1 MSGATMSVDYYAKFC
16 ETVYHLIGEECA
28 RRGWDAITEDEL
40 EYFVRDLYAR
50 YYYQTIAQFRRETG
64 QRSSAAS
71 DVRVIPLVKRL
82 GAHDYR
88 T

>member
-1 MSGATMSVDYYAKFC
+1 MAVDYHAKFC
-16 ETVYHLIGEECA
+16 ETVYHMVCEECA
-28 RRGWDAITEDEL
+28 KRGWDAITEDEL
-40 EYFVRDLYAR
+40 EYLVRDLYPH
-50 YYYQTIAQFRRETG
+50 YYYQTIGEFHVQTG
-64 QRSSAAS
+64 QRSMSN

>member
-1 MSGATMSVDYYAKFC
+1 MAVDYYARFC
-16 ETVYHLIGEECA
+16 ETVYHMIGEECA

-40 EYFVRDLYAR
+40 EHFVSGLYSR

-64 QRSSAAS
+64 QSCMSS

>member
-1 MSGATMSVDYYAKFC
+1 MAVDYYAKFC

-40 EYFVRDLYAR
+40 EYFVHDLYAR
-50 YYYQTIAQFRRETG
+50 YYYQTIAQFHVAMG
-64 QRSSAAS
+64 QRRTAR
-71 DVRVIPLVKRL
+71 DVRVIPLVERL

>member
-1 MSGATMSVDYYAKFC
+1 MSGATMAVDYHAKFC

-40 EYFVRDLYAR
+40 EYLVRDLLKD
-50 YYYQTIAQFRRETG
+50 YYYQTIAQFHVATG
-64 QRSSAAS
+64 QRRTAS

>member
-1 MSGATMSVDYYAKFC
+1 MSGVDYHAKFC

-40 EYFVRDLYAR
+40 EYFVSGLYSR
-50 YYYQTIAQFRRETG
+50 YYYQTIAQFHAATG
-64 QRSSAAS
+64 QRRTAS

>member
-1 MSGATMSVDYYAKFC
+1 MSGATMAVDYHAKFC

-28 RRGWDAITEDEL
+28 RRGWDVITEDEL
-40 EYFVRDLYAR
+40 EYLVRDLLKD
-50 YYYQTIAQFRRETG
+50 YYYQTIGEFHVQTG
-64 QRSSAAS
+64 QRGMSS

>member
-1 MSGATMSVDYYAKFC
+1 MSGVDYHAKFC

-50 YYYQTIAQFRRETG
+50 YYYQTIGEFHVAMG